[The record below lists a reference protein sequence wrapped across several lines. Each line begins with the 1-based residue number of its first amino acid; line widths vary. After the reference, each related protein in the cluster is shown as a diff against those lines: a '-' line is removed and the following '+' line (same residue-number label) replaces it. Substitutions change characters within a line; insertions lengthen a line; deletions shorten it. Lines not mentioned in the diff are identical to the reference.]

1 VNVFSILML
10 IAVLVA
16 VMVAPTMQA
25 DNNITTNNTNST
37 ERKYPKTRKFQS
49 FSSRMFEKK
58 KVQGVV
64 SPFKRRKGL
73 GRRRNK
79 RRTVGEDC

>member
-1 VNVFSILML
+1 ML

-37 ERKYPKTRKFQS
+37 ERKYPKTGKFQS

-58 KVQGVV
+58 KKFRVWYRH
-64 SPFKRRKGL
+64 SK
-73 GRRRNK
+73 
-79 RRTVGEDC
+79 